1 MRYRPFGGSGFVVSA
16 LSLGLRDDPAITRPE
31 QWTRLI
37 YEALE
42 HGINTFEVCGRHPA
56 LAEGFAQA
64 VQTVDR
70 NLIFVIWRVGRL
82 PAASAPVR
90 SFSAAGIT
98 GQIRSIIAR
107 TGLGYLD
114 VAMLDD
120 PGETELL
127 PEGLDALDELKKA
140 GTVHFIG
147 VGGADENAVD
157 AYISTGRFDVIG
169 ANFNLTSGWKERNRV
184 RAAVQRDMVV
194 VGYNPYPVEFH
205 RAVHEALK
213 RGKSVFHRKA
223 SPLEGVGTYAFLD
236 QTPNWTGEQI
246 CIAYAVTEPALA
258 TVQIDA
264 PALERLD
271 EFVDAVDREL
281 PPGLSAQI
289 EMARFGP
296 SPEAP
301 AKSA

>member
-16 LSLGLRDDPAITRPE
+16 ISLALRDDPGRTKPE

-42 HGINTFEVCGRHPA
+42 HGINTFEVRGRSPA
-56 LAEGFAQA
+56 MADGMAQA
-64 VQTVDR
+64 LQTVDR
-70 NLIFVIWRVGRL
+70 NLIFIAWRVGRL
-82 PAASAPVR
+82 PAGSAPVR
-90 SFSAAGIT
+90 DFSAAGIQ
-98 GQIRSIIAR
+98 GQVRSILAR

-120 PGETELL
+120 PGETELPL
-127 PEGLDALDELKKA
+127 EGLDTLDELKKA
-140 GTVHFIG
+140 GAIHFIG
-147 VGGADENAVD
+147 VSGSDAAAID
-157 AYISTGRFDVIG
+157 AYISTGRFDVI
-169 ANFNLTSGWKERNRV
+169 AASFNLTSGWRERNRV
-184 RAAVQRDMVV
+184 RSAVQRDMVV
-194 VGYNPYPVEFH
+194 IGYEPYPAEFH
-205 RAVHEALK
+205 HAVSEGLK
-213 RGKSVFHRKA
+213 RSKGLFGRKS

-246 CIAYAVTEPALA
+246 CLAYAVTEPALA

-271 EFVDAVDREL
+271 DLVQAVDREL

-296 SPEAP
+296 TPEASP
-301 AKSA
+301 KSA